1 MLRSPWDYV
10 DRPDEF
16 RRWLDAL
23 DRHGA
28 TVHNATTLVR
38 WNLHKAYLVDLA
50 GRGAS
55 TVPTVVVPR
64 GRPAALD
71 ALPWPDVVI
80 KPAIGAS
87 ARLTVHTGR
96 IAADEAQHHLDRLL
110 DGEDAVIQPY
120 LPSIADHGELSVVV
134 IHGEPTHAIAKRP
147 APGDWR
153 VQRELGGTVDLI
165 PMTAELI
172 TAAMATIT
180 ALDSMPTYA
189 RVDLVRADDK
199 ELLLIEVELIEP
211 ELWFDLAPDAATRLA
226 AAVSRR

>member
-1 MLRSPWDYV
+1 MFADALRAAGHDPIPLVWGHAVPAAATVVLRSPWDYV

-23 DRHGA
+23 DRQGT
-28 TVHNATTLVR
+28 TVHNATTLVQ

-50 GRGAS
+50 GRGVS
-55 TVPTVVVPR
+55 TVPTVVLPH
-64 GRPAALD
+64 GQPAALD
-71 ALPWPDVVI
+71 ALPWRDVVI

-87 ARLTVHTGR
+87 ARMTVHTGR
-96 IAADEAQHHLDRLL
+96 LAADEAQQHLDRLL

-134 IHGEPTHAIAKRP
+134 IDGEPTHAIAKRP
-147 APGDWR
+147 KPGDWR

-165 PMTAELI
+165 PMTAELV
-172 TAAMATIT
+172 TAAMATVT

-189 RVDLVRADDK
+189 
-199 ELLLIEVELIEP
+199 
-211 ELWFDLAPDAATRLA
+211 
-226 AAVSRR
+226 